1 MASDIAYTI
10 QIDKKEAYEGRRRG
24 SRAAPATGGPRV
36 RSASSSAR
44 RQQQPRRRTPAS
56 ATDLSAHEPVW
67 ETGLFTCWDAS
78 PFHCFLGVV
87 LPCAIASHVEAM
99 VDRGT
104 FGLGAFFLGIA
115 FLSEIVCATQSI
127 EMGAGGEAWT
137 TRYSVEVLKL
147 NMWGLAACVAAA
159 MFAGGVFAF
168 RNMTRHYYRIP
179 GSCCGDAVIAVFC
192 APCSM
197 AQVSRHFEKAGPSVY
212 ASLGSRPAAPVPAAT
227 ATAAVP
233 LIPTDTLPAYEE
245 LRG

>member
-1 MASDIAYTI
+1 MASDVVYAI

-24 SRAAPATGGPRV
+24 SRAA
-36 RSASSSAR
+36 SAAGSRGRGVSSGR
-44 RQQQPRRRTPAS
+44 RQQQQQPARRTPAS
-56 ATDLSAHEPVW
+56 STDLSAHEPVW

-78 PFHCFLGVV
+78 PFHCFLGLV

-99 VDRGT
+99 VDRGM

-127 EMGAGGEAWT
+127 EMGSDGEQWT
-137 TRYSVEVLKL
+137 TRYSIEVLTL
-147 NMWGLAACVAAA
+147 NMWGVAACVAGA

-179 GSCCGDAVIAVFC
+179 GSCCADAAIAVFC

-212 ASLGSRPAAPVPAAT
+212 ASLASRSPPLAAAT
-227 ATAAVP
+227 TAAVP
-233 LIPTDTLPAYEE
+233 LIPADTLPAYEE
-245 LRG
+245 RRG